1 MADQNRCGNGSYTA
15 WNRCDCLNDRLSFC
29 VCNVSAEFSF
39 FVYVDSDINNGLAC
53 TQLGIIHH
61 TCTACCYDHDIC
73 LFDYRRHVFRS
84 GMADGYGCVFL

>member
-1 MADQNRCGNGSYTA
+1 MADQNRGGNGSYTA

-53 TQLGIIHH
+53 TQAQKVIVKKEKNRLE
-61 TCTACCYDHDIC
+61 TDE
-73 LFDYRRHVFRS
+73 LF
-84 GMADGYGCVFL
+84 LKK